1 MLRYG
6 VLPDSL
12 KPTQKVKSSIIRE
25 DSSSEEEN
33 DSEQKVMEEVKRY
46 IPISYILCMHIF
58 IFKYR
63 FETKLHYIMANSLA
77 RGYFCYDMKSYD
89 TLIRCG

>member
-1 MLRYG
+1 MFRYG

-12 KPTQKVKSSIIRE
+12 KPTQKVKSSIKRE

-63 FETKLHYIMANSLA
+63 FVTKLHDDAA

-89 TLIRCG
+89 TLIRSG

>member
-1 MLRYG
+1 MFELFRYG

-12 KPTQKVKSSIIRE
+12 KPTQKVKSSIKRE

-46 IPISYILCMHIF
+46 ISIFYILCMHI
-58 IFKYR
+58 YR
-63 FETKLHYIMANSLA
+63 FVTKLHYIMANSLA
-77 RGYFCYDMKSYD
+77 RGFFFVM
-89 TLIRCG
+89 T

>member
-1 MLRYG
+1 MIFFIFQLFRYG

-12 KPTQKVKSSIIRE
+12 KPTQKVKSSIKRE

-46 IPISYILCMHIF
+46 IPISYYSCISIF
-58 IFKYR
+58 NYR
-63 FETKLHYIMANSLA
+63 FVTKLNVLWQIA
-77 RGYFCYDMKSYD
+77 RYFCYDMK
-89 TLIRCG
+89 